1 MNKDFDVLKYI
12 KDFPVLNKEVNEK
25 MLVYLDSAATAQ
37 KPLSVI
43 NAIKNYYENINANP
57 HRGAYFLSTA
67 STEAHDNARKTIKEF
82 LNAKYTEEII
92 FTKGATESFNIIAQS
107 YGMNFINANDE
118 IVISIAE
125 HHSNLIPWQQV
136 AKAKGAV
143 LKYLYLDENGEIP
156 ISEIEDKITSKTK
169 LVSITQMSNALGT
182 ILPVKEII
190 KRAHEVGAVTCVD
203 AAQSIAHMAV
213 DVQDLDAD
221 FLVFSGHKIM
231 SPMGIGILY
240 GKKHLLNKM
249 TPFLFG
255 GDMVEYV
262 YEQDTTYAELPYKFE
277 GGTQNVE
284 AAIGLQEAVKYI
296 NHVGIENIE
305 NHVQQ
310 LLKYAHEK
318 LSELDMVTIYGPKE
332 IHKKGGVISFNVKDV
347 HPHDVSTILDSYGV
361 AIRSGNHCAQPLMR
375 YMNINSTCRASFYL
389 YNSIEDIDIFID
401 SIKNV
406 RRWLGYGS

>member
-1 MNKDFDVLKYI
+1 MNKDFDLSKYI
-12 KDFPVLNKEVNEK
+12 KDFPVLNKDVNGK
-25 MLVYLDSAATAQ
+25 RLVYLDSAATAQ
-37 KPLSVI
+37 KPLPVI
-43 NAIKNYYENINANP
+43 NSIKNYYENINANP

-67 STEAHDNARKTIKEF
+67 STEAHDKARKTVRDFI
-82 LNAKYTEEII
+82 NAKYTEEII
-92 FTKGATESFNIIAQS
+92 FTKGATEAFNIIAKS
-107 YGMNFINANDE
+107 YGMSFINPEDE

-156 ISEIEDKITSKTK
+156 LKEIEEKITSKTK
-169 LVSITQMSNALGT
+169 FVSITQMSNALGT
-182 ILPVKEII
+182 IFPVKEII
-190 KRAHEVGAVTCVD
+190 KRAHEVGAITCVD
-203 AAQSIAHMAV
+203 SAQSIAHMAV
-213 DVQDLDAD
+213 DVQDLDTD

-240 GKKHLLNKM
+240 GKKHLLEKM
-249 TPFLFG
+249 PPFLFG

-277 GGTQNVE
+277 AGTQNVE
-284 AAIGLQEAVKYI
+284 AAIGLEEAIKYI
-296 NHVGIENIE
+296 ESIGIENIE
-305 NHVQQ
+305 NQVKE
-310 LLKYAHEK
+310 LLEYAHEK
-318 LSELDMVTIYGPKE
+318 LSELDIVTLYGPKE
-332 IHKKGGVISFNVKDV
+332 TYKKGGVISFNIKDV

-375 YMNINSTCRASFYL
+375 YMNINSTCRASLYL